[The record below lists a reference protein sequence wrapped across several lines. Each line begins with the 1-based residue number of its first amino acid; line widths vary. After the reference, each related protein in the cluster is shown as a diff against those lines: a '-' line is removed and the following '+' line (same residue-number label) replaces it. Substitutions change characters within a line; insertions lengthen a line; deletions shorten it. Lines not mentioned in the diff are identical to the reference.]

1 MKIPFPDKSGPE
13 KLRFLYELKFRTEF
27 NTNML
32 NLMVMS
38 TFPLLDQKH
47 SFFGKFGPKMQICFF
62 RVKFGT

>member
-1 MKIPFPDKSGPE
+1 MKIPFSDKSGPE

-47 SFFGKFGPKMQICFF
+47 SFLANSVQKCKF
-62 RVKFGT
+62 VSLE